1 MSRANKRW
9 FRKKSI
15 FSRGM
20 SFDKSFSKKNM
31 FSQKR
36 HHWGRIAFICSVI
49 ICLVALC
56 GYFYVKNKEIVK
68 ISIQIPDAVIRQD
81 ELLPEIKVDLDC
93 EKESK
98 TAQLF
103 LEEIQSGAAYEIFTE
118 GDLSQ
123 EGTYELALKW
133 SDSIAEKLSA
143 EWKSKIKV
151 EISAGKLT
159 VKNKNG
165 DWDGNKFKKLDE
177 SYAVNE
183 FITSKGKDYFF
194 DAEGNKVSGEYKING
209 VTYYFSDEGVFDVE
223 KNKLHPGK
231 PMIALTFDDGPGL
244 YTEDLL
250 AIFEEHNSR
259 ATFFVLGQQ
268 VKSFPT
274 SIKKMK
280 ELGCEIGN
288 HTYAHKRLTEL
299 SEKDMKSQISK
310 TNKALKEVIGEETK
324 LVRPTYG
331 AVNSA
336 VRKYVKYPFIMW
348 SLDTEDWKLKDA
360 TKISELIL
368 SEVEDGDIVL
378 MHDIHEFTFEAM
390 KIVIPELV
398 SRGYQLV
405 TVSELAS
412 THGVTFEKGTKYFEF

>member
-15 FSRGM
+15 FSRRM

-36 HHWGRIAFICSVI
+36 YHWGRMAVICSVI
-49 ICLVALC
+49 ICVIVFLS
-56 GYFYVKNKEIVK
+56 YFLVKNREISK
-68 ISIQIPDAVIRQD
+68 INIQIPDVLIRQD
-81 ELLPEIKVDLDC
+81 EALPEIKIEVNC

-98 TAQLF
+98 ITQLF
-103 LEEIQSGAAYEIFTE
+103 LEEIQTEAAYEIFTD
-118 GDLSQ
+118 GDLAQ

-133 SDSIAEKLSA
+133 SDAIAEKLSS

-151 EISAGKLT
+151 EISAGELT
-159 VKNKNG
+159 VKNKFG
-165 DWDGNKFKKLDE
+165 DWEGNKFKKLDE

-183 FITSKGKDYFF
+183 FITSEGKDYFF
-194 DAEGNKVSGEYKING
+194 DAEGNKVSGEYQING
-209 VTYYFSDEGVFDVE
+209 LTYYFSDEGVFDVE

-231 PMIALTFDDGPGL
+231 PMVALTFDDGPGL

-268 VKSFPT
+268 VESFPT
-274 SIKKMK
+274 SIKKMQ

-310 TNKALKEVIGEETK
+310 TNKALKEVIGEGTK

-360 TKISELIL
+360 AKISELIL

-390 KIVIPELV
+390 KTVIPELV

-412 THGVTFEKGTKYFEF
+412 THGVKFETGTKYFEF